1 MHVRLRGH
9 RVGLFDFVVS
19 LHGLPSINRDG
30 GLMTYRISFVAA
42 RDFGTARRA
51 VLVSSTV
58 LLVASAFGHSAKAQ
72 VMELEGITIY
82 SANRTPTDASKV
94 GSTVEVLTEKD
105 LAKQSR
111 TYLKD
116 YLETLPGVNFSQFGP
131 PGTQAGISIRGAS
144 GRYVKL
150 LVDGMDLSD
159 PSGVTTETAFE
170 HLLVGDVSRI

>member
-30 GLMTYRISFVAA
+30 GLVTYRISFVAA

-82 SANRTPTDASKV
+82 SANRPIGHIFTTNSNIRVSATATSSNTPF
-94 GSTVEVLTEKD
+94 
-105 LAKQSR
+105 Q
-111 TYLKD
+111 
-116 YLETLPGVNFSQFGP
+116 NC
-131 PGTQAGISIRGAS
+131 
-144 GRYVKL
+144 
-150 LVDGMDLSD
+150 
-159 PSGVTTETAFE
+159 
-170 HLLVGDVSRI
+170 